1 MKEKVSIG
9 VSARHVHLTKEVYE
23 KLFEEPLTKE
33 KDLNQIGEFASVQK
47 LTLVNGDKEIAGV
60 RVLGPFRSYN
70 QVEISKKDAMTL
82 KVAPPVRASGDILGA
97 SEITLK
103 TDKASVTLNAC
114 ILAQRHVHMTPAD
127 AQRFGVIDGQKV
139 QIKIDGERSGIIDAF
154 VKISDNA
161 YFEAHVDTDD
171 SNAFLLGS
179 DSEGTLIIWVSLLG
193 E

>member
-1 MKEKVSIG
+1 M
-9 VSARHVHLTKEVYE
+9 
-23 KLFEEPLTKE
+23 
-33 KDLNQIGEFASVQK
+33 
-47 LTLVNGDKEIAGV
+47 
-60 RVLGPFRSYN
+60 
-70 QVEISKKDAMTL
+70 
-82 KVAPPVRASGDILGA
+82 
-97 SEITLK
+97 LK

-161 YFEAHVDTDD
+161 YFEVHVDTDD

-179 DSEGTLIIWVSLLG
+179 DSEGTLII
-193 E
+193 

>member
-161 YFEAHVDTDD
+161 YFEVHVDTDD

-179 DSEGTLIIWVSLLG
+179 DSEGTLII
-193 E
+193 